1 MVGGALCVLFMSS
14 CLMERRSSESVMKE
28 NLVDEADV
36 DCVLVEMKAEEV
48 LECVSLSGEGC
59 FDPFAH

>member
-1 MVGGALCVLFMSS
+1 MCVIYEFVSDGH
-14 CLMERRSSESVMKE
+14 RSSESVLKE